1 MSHAPAA
8 GNNAVSVSPA
18 ASAIPQVVGWVDAQ
32 CTHNRGI
39 DIRAALVQNPDN
51 SKVLKCA
58 SKKRGDECDKCTR
71 IIQSTGIKL
80 ENVQPVRL
88 PRKLES

>member
-18 ASAIPQVVGWVDAQ
+18 ASAKPQIVGWVDAQ

-39 DIRAALVQNPDN
+39 DIRAAMVQNPDN

-58 SKKRGDECDKCTR
+58 SKKRGDGCDKCSR
-71 IIQSTGIKL
+71 VIQSTGIKP
-80 ENVQPVRL
+80 ENVRAVRL
-88 PRKLES
+88 HCKPES